1 VDARL
6 DVDRDRFRW
15 GSTRVLGRGLKGLFL
30 IVLVV
35 TPLAAQS
42 TFYDAY
48 ELGLAH
54 ERAGRWSAALK
65 AFETAVRLRPEAG
78 RNVPTF
84 GRDTLLIYD
93 PYLHLARVEIELGRN
108 QQALSYLEATR
119 SAGVSP
125 RSEIDSLAASVG
137 EKSII
142 EETATAVGVTPT
154 RMVVDEPTKTPTRKS
169 KARVPREEA
178 RVPPPPTETA
188 TSVEEVADGVEN
200 DVGSETPVAVAAVT
214 PENESKAGAGILL
227 VVVIGLVVVVLVLR
241 RRRAGRPS
249 VERPEYDT
257 TPTRRVDTSAG
268 AAPDTGSPSV
278 AGLPLIGGYRVLGRL
293 GLGGMATAFRAEQ
306 TRDGQAVVL
315 KIPHEHLLDDR
326 EFVERFLREGSLGAT
341 IHHPNIIRIF
351 EAGTYERTPF
361 IAMELVDGETL
372 ESRLARDGALP
383 AAEALE
389 IARGIA
395 LALDYAHVKGVVHR
409 DIKPDNVMLLA
420 DGSVKVMDFGI
431 ARVDA
436 APGLT
441 ATHTYLGTPLYSAPE
456 AIDPGQVGP
465 HSDIYSLGI
474 VLYRMLTNRVPF
486 EAPSPL
492 KVVELHRKAPLPP
505 LAPELGIPAP
515 VEAMVRRLTAK
526 RKEDR
531 YPSAESFLD
540 DLNRYLTGR
549 ATNGPSR
556 ATDD

>member
-1 VDARL
+1 MLTVWCCL
-6 DVDRDRFRW
+6 LL
-15 GSTRVLGRGLKGLFL
+15 LGG
-30 IVLVV
+30 
-35 TPLAAQS
+35 PLAAQS

-54 ERAGRWSAALK
+54 ERAGRWSAALA
-65 AFETAVRLRPEAG
+65 AFESAVQLRPDAG
-78 RNVPTF
+78 LDVPTF
-84 GRDTLLIYD
+84 GRDTLSVYD
-93 PYLHLARVEIELGRN
+93 PYLHLARVEIELGRYEE
-108 QQALSYLEATR
+108 ASSRLEAAR

-125 RSEIDSLAASVG
+125 RSEIDSLAARLG
-137 EKSII
+137 EEPVI
-142 EETATAVGVTPT
+142 EEVATAAPVTPT
-154 RMVVDEPTKTPTRKS
+154 RVVAAEPTKTPTRRS
-169 KARVPREEA
+169 EVPVAREEVP
-178 RVPPPPTETA
+178 VPPRPTESA
-188 TSVEEVADGVEN
+188 TSVEKVADGVES
-200 DVGSETPVAVAAVT
+200 DVGGETPVTVAADP
-214 PENESKAGAGILL
+214 PENENKGGAGILL
-227 VVVIGLVVVVLVLR
+227 VVVIGAVVVFLVLR
-241 RRRAGRPS
+241 RRRAGHPS

-257 TPTRRVDTSAG
+257 TPTRRVDTSAN
-268 AAPDTGSPSV
+268 AAPDTESPSV
-278 AGLPLIGGYRVLGRL
+278 VGLPRIGGYRVLGRL
-293 GLGGMATAFRAEQ
+293 GRGGMATAFRAEQ
-306 TRDGQAVVL
+306 TRDRQTVVL

-372 ESRLARDGALP
+372 ESRLSRDGALP

-465 HSDIYSLGI
+465 HSDLYSLGI
-474 VLYRMLTNRVPF
+474 VLYRMLSNRVPF

-505 LAPELGIPAP
+505 LAQELGIPAP

-531 YPSAESFLD
+531 FPSAESFLD

-549 ATNGPSR
+549 AANGPPR
-556 ATDD
+556 ASDD

>member
-1 VDARL
+1 MLVGL
-6 DVDRDRFRW
+6 LCFML
-15 GSTRVLGRGLKGLFL
+15 LGG
-30 IVLVV
+30 
-35 TPLAAQS
+35 PLAAQS

-54 ERAGRWSAALK
+54 ERAGRWSAALE
-65 AFETAVRLRPEAG
+65 AFETAARLRPESG
-78 RNVPTF
+78 RDVPTF
-84 GRDTLLIYD
+84 GRDTLSVYD
-93 PYLHLARVEIELGRN
+93 PSLHLARVEIELGRN
-108 QQALSYLEATR
+108 VEASSHLEAAR

-125 RSEIDSLAASVG
+125 RSEIEALAARLGEGSVV
-137 EKSII
+137 EDA
-142 EETATAVGVTPT
+142 ATAVPVTPT
-154 RMVVDEPTKTPTRKS
+154 RVVEAEPTRSPI
-169 KARVPREEA
+169 PRSESPVASEEILGA
-178 RVPPPPTETA
+178 VRPTA
-188 TSVEEVADGVEN
+188 TPAEEVAAGGEKGVEP
-200 DVGSETPVAVAAVT
+200 EPPVTAVDDP
-214 PENESKAGAGILL
+214 PEENRGAGILL
-227 VVVIGLVVVVLVLR
+227 LAVIVVVAVFLVLR
-241 RRRAGRPS
+241 RRRSGRS
-249 VERPEYDT
+249 AVEKSEYDT
-257 TPTRRVDTSAG
+257 TPTQRVDTGTGANPDSNASSA
-268 AAPDTGSPSV
+268 

-293 GLGGMATAFRAEQ
+293 GRGGMATAYRAEQ
-306 TRDGQAVVL
+306 TRDRQVVVL
-315 KIPHEHLLDDR
+315 KIPHEHLLDDH

-351 EAGTYERTPF
+351 EAGTHERTPF
-361 IAMELVDGETL
+361 IAMELVEGETL
-372 ESRLARDGALP
+372 ESRLAREGALP
-383 AAEALE
+383 APEALE

-465 HSDIYSLGI
+465 HSDLYSLGI
-474 VLYRMLTNRVPF
+474 VLYRMLSNRVPF

-492 KVVELHRKAPLPP
+492 KVVELHRTAPLPP
-505 LAPELGIPAP
+505 LAADLGIPAP
-515 VEAMVRRLTAK
+515 AEAMVRRLTAK

-549 ATNGPSR
+549 GSSQSSG